1 MRVNTHIIK
10 GINGYKLWNTQGE
23 QELYVPTREKAG
35 MRGMVQ
41 TYLDDE
47 LLDFFDIWMKDQG
60 FTSQTQ
66 KAYLGDTRQF
76 LIAIAPKAITE
87 IEAIDIMRFLTK
99 VRQRGAGDSTRNR
112 YLSSIR
118 TFFNALVEHK
128 YVSMNPALHIK
139 KSRIEKQQ
147 IPSYLEENWLSV
159 FIESIEGK
167 YQIRNVAM
175 FLLMSYAGLRVS
187 ELNKLN
193 ISDFKKTTQVLQV
206 HGKGRKWRTIPLPEQ
221 LVYVLDL
228 ALKERI
234 QPKKDSEQAFFT
246 SQFGRRITIRTIQKI
261 AEVNFTSLKDKY
273 SELQGKA
280 LSSHKLRHTFATQQ
294 VIAGTDIRTLQEL
307 LGHSSIQTTQIYTH
321 VGDKQKQEAM
331 NRVVPYLPKL
341 QGSTSP

>member
-1 MRVNTHIIK
+1 MGHA
-10 GINGYKLWNTQGE
+10 YF
-23 QELYVPTREKAG
+23 
-35 MRGMVQ
+35 
-41 TYLDDE
+41 DDD

-76 LIAIAPKAITE
+76 LESIAPKAITE
-87 IEAIDIMRFLTK
+87 IESIDIMRFLTK

-112 YLSSIR
+112 YLSSVR
-118 TFFNALVEHK
+118 TFYNALVEHR
-128 YVSMNPALHIK
+128 YVSNNPALHIK
-139 KSRIEKQQ
+139 KSRIEKEKM
-147 IPSYLEENWLSV
+147 PSYLEENLLSL

-187 ELNKLN
+187 ELSKMN
-193 ISDFKKTTQVLQV
+193 ISDFKKSTNVLEV
-206 HGKGRKWRTIPLPEQ
+206 NGKGRKWRTIPLPEQ
-221 LVYVLDL
+221 LVYILNL
-228 ALKERI
+228 ALEERI
-234 QPKKDSEQAFFT
+234 QPKKDTEQAFFI
-246 SQFGRRITIRTIQKI
+246 SQFGRRITIRMIQKI
-261 AEVNFTSLKDKY
+261 AEANFSVLKKKY

-331 NRVVPYLPKL
+331 NRVVPYLPKFRSQVSL
-341 QGSTSP
+341 